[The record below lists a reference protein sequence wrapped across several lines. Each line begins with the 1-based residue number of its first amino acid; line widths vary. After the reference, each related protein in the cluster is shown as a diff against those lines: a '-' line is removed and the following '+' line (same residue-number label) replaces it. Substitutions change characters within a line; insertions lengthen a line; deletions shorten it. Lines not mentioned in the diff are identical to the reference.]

1 MNRRLSAR
9 IGHFFD
15 KVTSKKEHGAGSAEG
30 GKTAAG
36 ETPAQEGE
44 APAPAAATAVEGEGA
59 AAAKTESAPVVSVI
73 KRWSKCAVV
82 PGTDLW
88 PVFFFWLPFTQLEAP
103 TALEPLGDVSE
114 QPATEAVSPVPRV
127 SRTSS

>member
-36 ETPAQEGE
+36 ETSAQEGE
-44 APAPAAATAVEGEGA
+44 AVAPAAASAVEGEGA

-73 KRWSKCAVV
+73 KRWSEMAVV
-82 PGTDLW
+82 PGTDFVAGCLFRY
-88 PVFFFWLPFTQLEAP
+88 PSNPSSRHPPLLNPLATFPSRLLPRQ
-103 TALEPLGDVSE
+103 
-114 QPATEAVSPVPRV
+114 
-127 SRTSS
+127 